1 MSWKESLTI
10 KGSAIYQLTNCSC
23 IFLHYLIEL
32 LHTSNI
38 ILRLYVSV
46 IIRIDCYVWLE
57 CMVKINEIT
66 YSGKMDALLRVV
78 VARCEQPMEI
88 VYEHEY
94 LKRREHFFLE
104 IPNYKYRCRCSKKQ
118 TIVTM
123 KIIANSSRHNT
134 HVMRTVKWAVEKG
147 SK

>member
-10 KGSAIYQLTNCSC
+10 KGSAIYQLTNCPC

-57 CMVKINEIT
+57 CMVIINSVYIRERQ
-66 YSGKMDALLRVV
+66 LVV
-78 VARCEQPMEI
+78 DC
-88 VYEHEY
+88 
-94 LKRREHFFLE
+94 FG
-104 IPNYKYRCRCSKKQ
+104 N
-118 TIVTM
+118 
-123 KIIANSSRHNT
+123 
-134 HVMRTVKWAVEKG
+134 
-147 SK
+147 